1 MIKNWDMKL
10 MIFIELKKEILRIK
24 VLRITVKS

>member
-10 MIFIELKKEILRIK
+10 MIFIEFKKEILRIK